1 LWEWGEKVLIMVA
14 WSTGQWLCEGDT
26 VEELILEYGA

>member
-1 LWEWGEKVLIMVA
+1 MVA